1 MVDNIYLIWDVLEGS
16 RSLSLNTG
24 LIALDQEKAFD
35 RVEHHFLR
43 KTMVRFWFNAGLVA
57 KMQVL
62 YNNIE
67 NVLKINGS
75 LCGL

>member
-1 MVDNIYLIWDVLEGS
+1 MVDNIYLIRDVLEGS
-16 RSLSLNTG
+16 RSLSPNTG

-35 RVEHHFLR
+35 RVEHHFLW
-43 KTMVRFWFNAGLVA
+43 KTMVRFWFKIIIA

-62 YNNIE
+62 YNNIK

-75 LCGL
+75 LCGP